1 MDSYNLRKFPLFRD
15 LSDEEI
21 LNVTSLAHPLDYR
34 GTETVFHRGDAADA
48 FYLIQTGT
56 VRFSV
61 PASNQEEAKQVV
73 LREGQFFGEIGLI
86 RDVPRTADA
95 HADKQTKLL
104 RFNRDA
110 FIQMMNGN
118 PKLAKKVAQAI
129 RDRLNEYSSDAS
141 GERADL
147 KTPKV
152 LSFISTG
159 MQEGATFLAANIAMQ
174 LRLSTEKPVLAAE
187 LNFDSQSLPH
197 FLETM
202 TALGSYNPFI
212 TDEEITPA
220 TVQRAAEKLPNGVH
234 LLSGFG
240 SEMHDAFRPRHAGEM
255 IRNAREAFEYVVLDP
270 GYAFDPMRAEAAH
283 RVDVAHVVCAC
294 TEESIDRADKVH
306 AWLEGQG
313 LEGRVRFVLNRVP
326 EDPEVDPK
334 VVQEVLGADLLG
346 TVVNSPLQPKT
357 RGQMC
362 EPVVT
367 AVPDS
372 PVAKDI
378 KNLCRT
384 IRNTP
389 AEKQS
394 GFANLIKWTLG
405 FD

>member
-1 MDSYNLRKFPLFRD
+1 MDPYNLRQFPLFRD
-15 LSDEEI
+15 LSEEEI
-21 LNVTSLAHPLDYR
+21 INVTSLAHPLDYR
-34 GTETVFHRGDAADA
+34 STETVFRRNDPADA
-48 FYLIQTGT
+48 FYLIQAGT
-56 VRFSV
+56 VRFSI
-61 PASNQEEAKQVV
+61 PATNDEAAKQVI

-95 HADKQTKLL
+95 HADKFTKLL
-104 RFNRDA
+104 RFNRNA

-141 GERADL
+141 GERSDVKA
-147 KTPKV
+147 PKV
-152 LSFISTG
+152 LSFLSTG
-159 MQEGATFLAANIAMQ
+159 MQEGATFIAANIAMQ
-174 LRLSTEKPVLAAE
+174 LHLNTKQPVLAAE
-187 LNFDSQSLPH
+187 LNFEGQSLPH
-197 FLETM
+197 YLETM
-202 TALGSYNPFI
+202 TDLGSYDPFI
-212 TDEEITPA
+212 TDEEITPE
-220 TVQRAAEKLPNGVH
+220 TVRRAAANLPNGVS
-234 LLSGFG
+234 LLSGYG
-240 SEMHDAFRPRHAGEM
+240 AEMHDAFRPRHAGEM
-255 IRNAREAFEYVVLDP
+255 IRNARDAFEYVVIDP

-283 RVDVAHVVCAC
+283 RVDVAHVICAP

-313 LEGRVRFVLNRVP
+313 LEGRVRFILNRVP
-326 EDPEVDPK
+326 DDPEVDPK
-334 VVQEVLGADLLG
+334 VIQEVLGADLLG
-346 TVVNSPLQPKT
+346 SVVNSPLQPKT
-357 RGQMC
+357 KGQMC
-362 EPVVT
+362 EPIVT

-384 IRNTP
+384 IQNTP